1 MRTKNYVHKR
11 EREGREKDLLTLYA
25 TALCPTTRP
34 NTMRIDLTLRAIR
47 PTLLVKKILRYCL
60 RERGCSFNGD
70 TLCQVS
76 GEVDVDASQD
86 GNVVAE
92 QLHGDDG
99 QEALQTVDGL
109 RHSQDPRRV
118 GRRQPS
124 VAFIR
129 DHNRGAFTRRHLL
142 QSRLDLG
149 VKRILRHDQN
159 DRHIFVNQSQRSMF

>member
-76 GEVDVDASQD
+76 GCWCV
-86 GNVVAE
+86 
-92 QLHGDDG
+92 
-99 QEALQTVDGL
+99 TVDRGEGERMMVSGMMMIYL
-109 RHSQDPRRV
+109 IVRGQRKAHGSRR
-118 GRRQPS
+118 RRLS
-124 VAFIR
+124 SCS
-129 DHNRGAFTRRHLL
+129 TRV
-142 QSRLDLG
+142 QEG
-149 VKRILRHDQN
+149 GGG
-159 DRHIFVNQSQRSMF
+159 QR